1 MEQQEYNQLIN
12 DVKYKIM
19 DLLDK
24 VTDEYLDGF
33 VDTVDCEIANIK
45 SNRDFYQ
52 KQTWEYETALS
63 FACEEI
69 LRLQGYSEINDEFID
84 KRIKLETQ
92 FLEDSKVGE

>member
-1 MEQQEYNQLIN
+1 MEQQEYNKLIS

-24 VTDEYLDGF
+24 VTDEYVDGF
-33 VDTVDCEIANIK
+33 VETVDCEIANIK
-45 SNRDFYQ
+45 DNRDFYQ
-52 KQTWEYETALS
+52 KQSWKYENALR

-69 LRLQGYSEINDEFID
+69 LRLQGYSKINDDFID
-84 KRIKLETQ
+84 KRIELETK